1 MIEELLKKYK
11 RVVTFGL
18 VGCINTLV
26 DFLIATGVHTLLLWS
41 PGVSQTAG
49 YCCGIVCSFLLNR
62 KYTFRD
68 GERRLWGQLI
78 LFIAVNL
85 FTLGLSVLSI
95 ELLTGTGLPWIPSKI
110 LVTGLVMVCNYFGYK
125 LIVFRV
131 RS

>member
-1 MIEELLKKYK
+1 MTKYK

-41 PGVSQTAG
+41 PGVSQTVG